1 MGIALTTGSSTG
13 IGMATAVTLARAGH
27 TVIATMRNLRGGD
40 ALRTM
45 IAAEKLPVKI
55 IEMNVDDDASVERAM
70 AHILAE
76 NGQIDILINNAG
88 VGGAG
93 AVEEMPLAEFR
104 QVMET
109 NYFGALRCIKA
120 VLPAMRN
127 RRSGRIINV
136 SSIAGRFAAAPQAS
150 YAASKWALEALSECL
165 AQEVKAFNIRVAI
178 VEPGVV
184 ATAIFGKGKPLVAN
198 SPYPHTRRLGALFA
212 ASLRK
217 PVSPYVVGDVI
228 RQIAET
234 ESWQLRYPVG
244 PDAGPMLAMR
254 AAISDEDWVSRG
266 AQSDDEWAAGVKR
279 ERGLDVKTG

>member
-40 ALRTM
+40 ALRTI